1 MGIEKSGYILN
12 KIFTLLYLLLLCTTI
27 TTAQDFH
34 DYELKSIKFEGDKEF
49 SAGELKI
56 IILSK
61 ESPFW
66 GWKFLNSVYSSWGNP
81 AIYFDTSYITTD
93 LYALQAFYHA
103 NGFFESKF
111 TSKVEPD
118 TGKKQITLIYTI
130 SEGPSFNYGEI
141 RLRGLRT
148 MPESLS
154 KQVNEKLDVDSTDR
168 FRQDKIEGSVSSILV
183 FLYNSGYM
191 NAGYDSTLIF
201 IDTVR
206 TRANL
211 HLFFTPGP
219 RFKIGDITVS
229 KKGDGEGYVSDK
241 LIKEIIAISPEEYY
255 DLEKIKASQSRLAKT
270 GLFSSMKLEG
280 GKSDTT
286 FTHVPIQFDGVVGS
300 IHELSPEIVMDNDL
314 NSFNLGLG
322 GNFVKKNFL
331 GDARKLTLSG
341 KFGLT
346 DILHLNPANIFRAPS
361 HRDSTYQGY
370 IEFSAKT
377 EQPYVFNHPIYGS
390 LEFYIKTRSQLRTN
404 TNIYGSRVGFEFE
417 MPDYT
422 FINQLRTYYNIEL
435 YGLLADKYNNVD
447 LNLQFN
453 SLTSLI
459 GVEFGSA
466 KTDNIFFPT
475 NGTNLS
481 FTAEGGISNARNQVT
496 GSERTQYAQLLQIPL
511 SLLNSS
517 EQAIF
522 YRLQASYA
530 SFLVIAA
537 DKSSVFGIKFKT
549 GYIHTFKGSQEFI
562 PPNKTFIAG
571 GSNSVRGWRARQLV
585 PEDSVSYYGLKIPD
599 DVRGGN
605 VLVEGSFEYRKR
617 FMENYGVALFSDYGN
632 TWNGYDRIQF
642 QKFAVAIG
650 LGIRYYT
657 SIAPFRL
664 DFGYKLYDPSNQK
677 WIFNI
682 PPFKKMEIH
691 FGIGEAF

>member
-1 MGIEKSGYILN
+1 VQ
-12 KIFTLLYLLLLCTTI
+12 
-27 TTAQDFH
+27 AQDFH
-34 DYELKSIKFEGDKEF
+34 DYELKSIKFEGNKEF
-49 SAGELKI
+49 SAAELKT

-66 GWKFLNSVYSSWGNP
+66 GWKLMNSIYSSWGNS
-81 AIYFDTSYITTD
+81 AVYFDSSYISTD
-93 LYALQAFYHA
+93 IYAIQAFYHA

-111 TSKVEPD
+111 SYRLEPD
-118 TGKKQITLIYTI
+118 SGNKHITLIYKI
-130 SEGPSFNYGEI
+130 EEGPSFTYGEI
-141 RLRGLRT
+141 RIRGLRNT
-148 MPESLS
+148 SEIIS
-154 KQVNEKLDVDSTDR
+154 KQVYEKLDIDSTER
-168 FRQDKIEGSVSSILV
+168 YRQEKIEGGVSSTLV
-183 FLYNSGYM
+183 FLYNNGYM

-201 IDTVR
+201 IDTLKDK
-206 TRANL
+206 ANI
-211 HLFFTPGP
+211 HLFFSPGQ
-219 RFKIGDITVS
+219 RYKIADIKVS
-229 KKGDGEGYVSDK
+229 KKGDGEDYVSEN

-255 DLEKIKASQSRLAKT
+255 NLEKIKASQSRLAKT
-270 GLFSSMKLEG
+270 GLFSTMKLEG
-280 GKSDTT
+280 GKSDTSYT
-286 FTHVPIQFDGVVGS
+286 YVPIQFEGIVGN

-322 GNFVKKNFL
+322 GNFIKKNFL

-346 DILHLNPANIFRAPS
+346 DVLHLNPANIFRAPA

-377 EQPYVFNHPIYGS
+377 EQPYVFSRPIYGS

-404 TNIYGSRVGFEFE
+404 TNVYGSRVSFEFE

-435 YGLLADKYNNVD
+435 YDLLANNYNNAD

-459 GVEFGSA
+459 GIEFGSA
-466 KTDNIFFPT
+466 KTNIIFFPT
-475 NGTNLS
+475 SGINLS
-481 FTAEGGISNARNQVT
+481 FLAEGGISNAQNQVT
-496 GSERTQYAQLLQIPL
+496 GSDRTQYAQLLQIPV
-511 SLLNSS
+511 SLLNTS

-522 YRLQASYA
+522 YRLQINYA
-530 SFLVIAA
+530 SFMAIAA

-585 PEDSVSYYGLKIPD
+585 PADSVSYYGLVIPD

-605 VLVEGSFEYRKR
+605 VLVEGTFEYRKR
-617 FMENYGVALFSDYGN
+617 FLEDYGVAIFSDYGN
-632 TWNGYDRIQF
+632 TWNNYDRIQF
-642 QKFAVAIG
+642 KNFAVAVG
-650 LGIRYYT
+650 FGGRYYT

-664 DFGYKLYDPSNQK
+664 DFGYKLYDPSNGN
-677 WIFNI
+677 WIFKI

-691 FGIGEAF
+691 FGIGESF